1 MARVSL
7 ILVTWNSAQFLP
19 RCLDGIAQ
27 QTFRHIDPDMELIA
41 VDNGSA
47 DDSVA
52 IVRARFPDAT
62 ILQNTTNEG
71 FSRAVNQG
79 IARASGEFVQLV
91 NPDAFLGPEYVAK
104 LVEALELE
112 ESPRSSVLSPRMSNG
127 TDPRTEDRGLR
138 TGIGSATGKLLR
150 ADGSGVDS
158 KGIRM
163 TRTGRHFDIEEGE
176 EREVF
181 GVSGAAAMHRMSFI
195 RDVTLSDGQFLDEDF
210 FTYREDADVAW
221 RGQLFGWRA
230 AYVPEAVGWHVRTVT
245 PEKRRELP
253 AFINMHSVKNRFMMR
268 MKNEGLY
275 LALRNAPFELARD
288 LVIIAAVLTI
298 ERSSLP
304 AFPWLWRNRKR
315 IFAKRREIQ
324 RRRRVSDRALARWFR

>member
-62 ILQNTTNEG
+62 ILQNATNEG

-91 NPDAFLGPEYVAK
+91 NPDAFLEPEYVAK
-104 LVEALELE
+104 LVEVLE
-112 ESPRSSVLSPRMSNG
+112 R
-127 TDPRTEDRGLR
+127 EDF
-138 TGIGSATGKLLR
+138 GSATGKLLR

-221 RGQLFGWRA
+221 RGRLFGWRA
-230 AYVPEAVGWHVRTVT
+230 AYVAEAVGWHVRTVT

-288 LVIIAAVLTI
+288 LVIIAALLTV